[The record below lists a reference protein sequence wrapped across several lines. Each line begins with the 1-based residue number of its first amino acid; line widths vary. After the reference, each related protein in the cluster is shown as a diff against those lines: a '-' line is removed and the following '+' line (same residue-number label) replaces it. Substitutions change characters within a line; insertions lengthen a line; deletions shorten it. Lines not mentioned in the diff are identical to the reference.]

1 MLPLLVAFPA
11 LVCFVSSLWTVV
23 TLLLQL
29 AAREALTAVRW
40 VRDRL
45 PKSSRVGRVG
55 SAMYGCSKAL
65 AWAHIASA
73 AAAGAA
79 AETLQQQQQQQQ
91 REQQPDEQAW
101 LSQSVLRD

>member
-1 MLPLLVAFPA
+1 M
-11 LVCFVSSLWTVV
+11 
-23 TLLLQL
+23 
-29 AAREALTAVRW
+29 
-40 VRDRL
+40 
-45 PKSSRVGRVG
+45 GRVG

-79 AETLQQQQQQQQ
+79 AETLQQQQQQ

>member
-45 PKSSRVGRVG
+45 PKSSRVAHVG
-55 SAMYGCSKAL
+55 SAMYSCSKAL

-101 LSQSVLRD
+101 LPQSVLRD